1 MTRPVT
7 AVDVAVDAAVDVVVP
22 TRDRPELLRE
32 TIGTILASDHPGP
45 VRVLVVFD
53 QAEPDATLTQ
63 APSGDGPARSVQVL
77 ANTAR
82 RPGLAGARNTGLLA
96 ADAPLVAF
104 CDDDD
109 TWLPDKLRRQVA
121 LLAEHPDAVLASCGI
136 EIDYAGTRSPRV
148 LDAPVV
154 GFADLLR
161 SRLTEL
167 HPSTFLLRR
176 AVVVDDIGLVEEDI
190 PGSYAED
197 YEFLLRI
204 ARRAPVVLVPE
215 VGIRVRWHQQS
226 YFSQRW
232 STIEQALDWL
242 LSRYPEFDGEPQGH
256 GRVLGQI
263 AFAVAAQG
271 RRADAGRRVR
281 RTLAVNPREPRAYL
295 ALAVASGAVGA
306 DTVMRQ
312 LHRRGKGL

>member
-1 MTRPVT
+1 MSVSNHA
-7 AVDVAVDAAVDVVVP
+7 AVDVPAVDVPAVDVVVP

-32 TIGTILASDHPGP
+32 TIEAVLASDHPGP

-53 QAEPDATLTQ
+53 QAEPDLSLARPGTH
-63 APSGDGPARSVQVL
+63 RSVEVL
-77 ANTAR
+77 ANTSR

-96 ADAPLVAF
+96 ATAPLVAF

-109 TWLPDKLRRQVA
+109 TWLPDKLGRQVA
-121 LLAEHPDAVLASCGI
+121 LLAGHPDAVLATCGI
-136 EIDYAGTRSPRV
+136 EIDYAGTRSVRS
-148 LDAPVV
+148 LAATSV

-176 AVVVDDIGLVEEDI
+176 AVVVDEVGLVEEDI

-204 ARRAPVVLVPE
+204 ARRAPVVVVPE
-215 VGIRVRWHQQS
+215 VGVRVRWHQKS

-232 STIEQALDWL
+232 ATIEQALSWL
-242 LSRYPEFDGEPQGH
+242 LERYPEFDGEPQGH

-271 RRADAGRRVR
+271 RRADTGRAVR
-281 RTLAVNPREPRAYL
+281 RTLRANPREPRAYL
-295 ALAVASGAVGA
+295 ALAVGSGAVSA
-306 DTVMRQ
+306 DTVLRR
-312 LHRRGKGL
+312 LHARGKGL

>member
-1 MTRPVT
+1 MTTIVET
-7 AVDVAVDAAVDVVVP
+7 APDTAVDVVVP

-32 TIGTILASDHPGP
+32 TIETVLASDHAGP
-45 VRVLVVFD
+45 VRVLVVYD
-53 QAEPDATLTQ
+53 QADPDPSLAQ
-63 APSGDGPARSVQVL
+63 AAGGPGPHRSVEVL
-77 ANTAR
+77 VNTDR
-82 RPGLAGARNTGLLA
+82 KPGLAGARNTGLLA
-96 ADAPLVAF
+96 ATAPLVAF

-121 LLAEHPDAVLASCGI
+121 LLAAHPDAVLASCGI
-136 EIDYAGTRSPRV
+136 EIDYAGTRSPRT
-148 LDAPVV
+148 LDATSV

-176 AVVVDDIGLVEEDI
+176 ADVIDGVGLVEEDI

-215 VGIRVRWHQQS
+215 VGTRVRWHQKS

-232 STIEQALDWL
+232 SMIEQALDWL
-242 LSRYPEFDGEPQGH
+242 LERYPEFGSEPRGH

-271 RRADAGRRVR
+271 RRADAGRRVA
-281 RTLAVNPREPRAYL
+281 RTLLANPREPRAYL
-295 ALAVASGAVGA
+295 AVAVASGAVSA
-306 DTVMRQ
+306 DAVLRR
-312 LHRRGKGL
+312 LHARGKGL